1 MFRCRLCRSGTIP
14 PGSRLVPNRD
24 TIRMKLPMHPVN
36 GKRPIV
42 ELVMLQNGK
51 YQPIKFSNNV
61 QVRIGQIC
69 GGMLASKCDLLR
81 S

>member
-1 MFRCRLCRSGTIP
+1 MFRCRICRSGKIP
-14 PGSRLVPNRD
+14 PNSRIDTTRD

-42 ELVMLQNGK
+42 ELVMLHNGK

-61 QVRIGQIC
+61 QVSLIFKGVRIAQ
-69 GGMLASKCDLLR
+69 R
-81 S
+81 